1 MNMEQPEER
10 KWDKVTP
17 EGLYTIIQYLK
28 TNFDAELSHKV
39 IELFHERMRDD
50 IDFDPALLH
59 SLMKHVFAQIIEGK
73 SADQAFGLKTEK
85 GKYPRP
91 DTHSRDLRAT
101 AIVILRLRQG
111 LNLEDSSN
119 DAAELLEVSES
130 TVKRACAE
138 WLEALEEL
146 DLSDETLQ
154 QVAGEN
160 PRSP

>member
-59 SLMKHVFAQIIEGK
+59 SLMKHVFAQIMAGK
-73 SADQAFGLKTEK
+73 SADQAFGLKPK
-85 GKYPRP
+85 RGDGKRK
-91 DTHSRDLRAT
+91 DTFDRDIAIAAAFIRNKRKEDTGWEDARFDT
-101 AIVILRLRQG
+101 AESFG
-111 LNLEDSSN
+111 
-119 DAAELLEVSES
+119 VSES
-130 TVKRACAE
+130 TVQRAYDKFSE
-138 WLEALEEL
+138 GLELVPD
-146 DLSDETLQ
+146 DLLKEIACT
-154 QVAGEN
+154 
-160 PRSP
+160 SPLSP